1 MVYCTIGIFSPCG
14 KASKLYGMR
23 LPQSLTRF
31 LFACTVRFLTIG
43 SAILLLGMVPVSAGA
58 TTTQLVCTPT
68 VLRFGQIVVGQTETL
83 LVTMKNTGQT
93 SVTVSGATAS
103 NSEFTTS
110 DLTLPL
116 VLAAGQSV
124 DVSVNFTPTAL
135 GWTGGAIKFSSNASN
150 ATLPLEVAGTGMRSE
165 AVTASPS
172 TVSFGSVAMGNSAM
186 VPVVLENNR
195 SWKVTLSGPQTTSS
209 EFSMSGP
216 TFPVTLD
223 AGQRVTLN
231 LTFAPQATGVTGGSL
246 FVSNPG
252 LTIPLTGTGTTTSSQ
267 LTITPPT
274 LNFGSVPDGTTATQS
289 INLSA
294 VGSNVTITSSS
305 SSSSQFVLEG
315 ASFPLTISAGQRV
328 SFNVAF
334 TPKSSGTISA
344 ALSFSSNASSTGTLE
359 ALSGIGTAT
368 QYSVNLSWNASS
380 GVAGYNVYRSTA
392 SNGTYSKISSTL
404 DANTA
409 YTDSTVVSGQTY
421 YYAATSVNSSG
432 QESALSTPPVGAAV
446 P

>member
-1 MVYCTIGIFSPCG
+1 
-14 KASKLYGMR
+14 MR

-31 LFACTVRFLTIG
+31 LFARTVRCFLTIG
-43 SAILLLGMVPVSAGA
+43 LAIPLLGMVPVSAGA
-58 TTTQLVCTPT
+58 ATAQLVCTPGN
-68 VLRFGQIVVGQTETL
+68 LRFGKIVVGQTETL
-83 LVTMKNTGQT
+83 LVTVTNTGQT
-93 SVTVSGATAS
+93 SVTVSGTTAS

-116 VLAAGQSV
+116 VLAAGQGV
-124 DVSVNFTPTAL
+124 DVKVSFTPTAL
-135 GWTGGAIKFSSNASN
+135 GWTGGAIKFSGNASN
-150 ATLPLEVAGTGMRSE
+150 ATLTFEVAGTGVSSE

-172 TVSFGSVAMGNSAM
+172 TVSFGQVAIGTSATL
-186 VPVVLENNR
+186 PVVLTNVR
-195 SWKVTLSGPQTTSS
+195 SGKVTLSALQTTGS
-209 EFSMSGP
+209 EFSVSGP
-216 TFPVTLD
+216 SLPLTLAGGQSVTLK
-223 AGQRVTLN
+223 A
-231 LTFAPQATGVTGGSL
+231 TFTPQAAGIANGSVFL
-246 FVSNPG
+246 AGPG
-252 LTIPLTGTGTTTSSQ
+252 LGQNVLFAGAGTAVAQ
-267 LTITPPT
+267 LTITPSA

-289 INLSA
+289 ISLAA